1 MVTVHRTL
9 NFQMSPEVTT
19 GLVLALWT
27 HNTINKNMD
36 TSNQVNESLRD
47 WFGKSKSKDGKQVGF
62 KLMDLPVPMKKE
74 KLKLLNVF
82 HLKD

>member
-1 MVTVHRTL
+1 
-9 NFQMSPEVTT
+9 
-19 GLVLALWT
+19 
-27 HNTINKNMD
+27 MD

-47 WFGKSKSKDGKQVGF
+47 WFGKSKSKVVNQVGF

-82 HLKD
+82 HLQDLQV